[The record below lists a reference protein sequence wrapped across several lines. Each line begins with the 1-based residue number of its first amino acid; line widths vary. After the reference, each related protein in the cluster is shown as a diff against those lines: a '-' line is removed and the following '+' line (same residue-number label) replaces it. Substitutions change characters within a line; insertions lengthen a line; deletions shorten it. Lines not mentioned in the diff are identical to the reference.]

1 MKRMKAS
8 ELAKELIENIAVHGD
23 GEILINGTNHNV
35 CGIMHSD
42 AENVPDMNAEP
53 WFEILTCND

>member
-8 ELAKELIENIAVHGD
+8 ELAKELIENIAAHGD
-23 GEILINGTNHNV
+23 GEILINGSHLNV

-42 AENVPDMNAEP
+42 AESVPDMNKEP